1 VPDVFHTKP
10 DKRRLRAVIA
20 SAAHAKAH
28 ECMAL
33 RMAKRL
39 IADCRTGDE
48 ARQRIDQLIGDV
60 EVQVQA
66 MALGQVG
73 HA

>member
-1 VPDVFHTKP
+1 MPDVFHTKP

-20 SAAHAKAH
+20 SAVHAKAH
-28 ECMAL
+28 ERLAL
-33 RMAKRL
+33 RTAKAL
-39 IADCRTGDE
+39 IADCRTVDE
-48 ARQRIDQLIGDV
+48 ARHRIDQLIGDV
-60 EVQVQA
+60 ELQVQA